1 MPLCDYVG
9 YMFLSAY
16 TEMYFVS
23 ITFFLI
29 YWEVKGCGINISSNQ
44 ERVKIQLIIFTL
56 RSKAQYLIEIQK
68 QTKIGIFKKSILG
81 FYV

>member
-1 MPLCDYVG
+1 M
-9 YMFLSAY
+9 
-16 TEMYFVS
+16 
-23 ITFFLI
+23 
-29 YWEVKGCGINISSNQ
+29 KGCGINISSNQ